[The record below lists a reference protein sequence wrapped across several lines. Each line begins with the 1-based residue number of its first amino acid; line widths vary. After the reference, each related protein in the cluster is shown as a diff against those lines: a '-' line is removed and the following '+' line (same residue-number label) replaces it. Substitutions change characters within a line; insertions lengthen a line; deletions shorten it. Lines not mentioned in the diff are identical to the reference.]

1 MKLFSIRA
9 LALGAM
15 TVAALS
21 IGAQNAR
28 AQDGGTKTFT
38 MVAEKIG
45 NTKFWLPST
54 IIVDQGDKVK
64 LKLVND
70 IDGEPNQHG
79 FSIPAYNVTE
89 LVTRGTPVM
98 VNFTADKPGV
108 FPFICQVHPA
118 HIGGQLVVHKAN

>member
-1 MKLFSIRA
+1 MKLFSILA

-15 TVAALS
+15 MVAALS
-21 IGAQNAR
+21 IGAQNAL
-28 AQDGGTKTFT
+28 AQDGGAKTFT

-54 IIVDQGDKVK
+54 IIVNQGDKVT

-89 LVTRGTPVM
+89 LVTRGTPLTVS
-98 VNFTADKPGV
+98 FTADKPGV

>member
-1 MKLFSIRA
+1 MKLLSIRA
-9 LALGAM
+9 LAMGAIALM
-15 TVAALS
+15 ALS

-28 AQDGGTKTFT
+28 AEDAGTKNFT
-38 MVAEKIG
+38 IVAEKIG

-70 IDGEPNQHG
+70 IEGEPNQHG

-98 VNFTADKPGV
+98 VDFTADKPGV
-108 FPFICQVHPA
+108 FPFICQLHPA
-118 HIGGQLVVHKAN
+118 HIGGQLVVHKPN